1 MKLFRRLVNVGDFKS
16 FVAHPASTTRRP
28 LDEAAFARVG
38 VRPDMVRLSVGLEH
52 IDNLLEHIDNLLED
66 IDQALGVT
74 LSRGRLPRWS
84 PANGPRGRAVRRRG
98 RLQVGAARHI
108 AALSWPIKALAWS
121 APGASDHGTST

>member
-74 LSRGRLPRWS
+74 LSRGRLPPVVSCQWTSGAGGPAPREASGGSGS
-84 PANGPRGRAVRRRG
+84 PHRRLELANQSVGLVGPWG
-98 RLQVGAARHI
+98 I
-108 AALSWPIKALAWS
+108 
-121 APGASDHGTST
+121 